1 MTPFTPAQVRE
12 LLREVGY
19 PGFSRD
25 IVSAGFV
32 RDVVTDGRGV
42 VVHFAPN
49 SKNEDKVRQME
60 RGIRDVLSRADAG
73 EVHIRTSTPFEDG
86 MALRKPQ
93 DDAAPRRPIEADGD
107 SDATIDAAFTGS
119 GLMNPLQAELR
130 EDGIVAEPDMLRA
143 DLTRTAHDPAAGFAQ
158 EPPEPF
164 EGPVAPGTTYEGV
177 LPVFQWDIDPHDPA
191 ADSAETSVKIDDWEI
206 RVWWQIHSDGE
217 LIYASLQAMR
227 DDWADHIGAA
237 RQHPVGRSAAV
248 NLVFDSS
255 RQAVLAIYGTVRDFR
270 PFVEA
275 FRIAYFSLSG
285 QKALAGEENA
295 S

>member
-1 MTPFTPAQVRE
+1 MSQFTPAQVRE
-12 LLREVGY
+12 LLREVPY

-32 RDVVTDGRGV
+32 RDVITEGHGLI
-42 VVHFAPN
+42 VHFAPN
-49 SKNEDKVRQME
+49 SNNRDKVRQME
-60 RGIRDVLSRADAG
+60 RGIRDVLSRANVG
-73 EVHIRTSTPFEDG
+73 EVDIKTATPFDAELT
-86 MALRKPQ
+86 LRKPN
-93 DDAAPRRPIEADGD
+93 DETAGRKPIEADGD
-107 SDATIDAAFTGS
+107 SDAMIDAAFTGS

-143 DLTRTAHDPAAGFAQ
+143 DLAHGGRDPALGLAH

-164 EGPVAPGTTYEGV
+164 EGPMAPGTTYEGV
-177 LPVFQWDIDPHDPA
+177 LPVFQWDIDPHDSA

-206 RVWWQIHSDGE
+206 QVWWQVHPDGE

-227 DDWADHIGAA
+227 EDWADHVGSA
-237 RQHPVGRSAAV
+237 REHPVGRSAAV
-248 NLVFDSS
+248 NLVFDRN

-275 FRIAYFSLSG
+275 FRIAYFSQPG
-285 QKALAGEENA
+285 QQA
-295 S
+295 SADKESAS